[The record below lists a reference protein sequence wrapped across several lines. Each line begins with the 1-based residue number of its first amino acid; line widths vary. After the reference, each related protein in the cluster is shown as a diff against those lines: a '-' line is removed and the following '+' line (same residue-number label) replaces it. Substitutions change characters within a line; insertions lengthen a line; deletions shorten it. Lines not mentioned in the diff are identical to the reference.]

1 VARSQQ
7 GCVEVVAAVVEAET
21 SDGVVQG
28 PPPGAR
34 GGLERGRTRAA
45 PVCSPCCRDQRAGSG
60 GTGRR
65 SCSRGRRAQV
75 RDTWARAQVLPYK
88 DPFFCFGARAIVHPF
103 WMSVKFHTFYLF
115 INITKNYT
123 LGGGQTNLSLF
134 ELLLSV
140 RGVVA
145 TEV

>member
-1 VARSQQ
+1 MASSSNVLKEYAHIQS
-7 GCVEVVAAVVEAET
+7 
-21 SDGVVQG
+21 
-28 PPPGAR
+28 
-34 GGLERGRTRAA
+34 
-45 PVCSPCCRDQRAGSG
+45 VCI
-60 GTGRR
+60 
-65 SCSRGRRAQV
+65 
-75 RDTWARAQVLPYK
+75 LPYK